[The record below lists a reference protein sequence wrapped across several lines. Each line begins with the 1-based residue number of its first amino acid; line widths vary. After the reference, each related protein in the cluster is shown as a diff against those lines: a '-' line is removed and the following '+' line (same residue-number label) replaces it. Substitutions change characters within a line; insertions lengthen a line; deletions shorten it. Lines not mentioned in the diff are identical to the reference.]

1 MSAAR
6 RRARSLA
13 SPGTRRQATSRSLQK
28 ITEAQAPAQ
37 PPPPWGPPPPPPL
50 PPGPPTVCPPNT
62 GSIGI
67 SIKDAA
73 LYTNDPTVE
82 LTITAPA
89 GATGLRVSN
98 DGGFAAAKTRSIR
111 RGAYSWHLRSSG
123 PERLPR
129 TGLCPLRRR
138 VRRRRP
144 DLHRRHHPR
153 RNPAARRE
161 RRASPPP
168 LRRLARL
175 RAQGHGSSPAFMLV
189 TTFLGSRGCSSLVCA
204 ATRLVGR
211 SSPAESVVFRAVETT
226 DLGARPRPSR
236 ERLHVAISHQAASR
250 GHGCRGAIL
259 ARLVDAE

>member
-1 MSAAR
+1 MQRDDQGGADGLEGASTLAIAPDGNTVYVGSSKESSVAGFAR
-6 RRARSLA
+6 D
-13 SPGTRRQATSRSLQK
+13 ATTGDLTFLQK

-129 TGLCPLRRR
+129 TVYVRFGGECVDAAQTYTDDIILDETPPR
-138 VRRRRP
+138 VESAERRP
-144 DLHRRHHPR
+144 RH
-153 RNPAARRE
+153 
-161 RRASPPP
+161 S
-168 LRRLARL
+168 
-175 RAQGHGSSPAFMLV
+175 
-189 TTFLGSRGCSSLVCA
+189 
-204 ATRLVGR
+204 
-211 SSPAESVVFRAVETT
+211 
-226 DLGARPRPSR
+226 D
-236 ERLHVAISHQAASR
+236 
-250 GHGCRGAIL
+250 
-259 ARLVDAE
+259 D